1 MTRTPIAPADPPVYV
16 SPEPAIFSPITFDE
30 ELCIGCN
37 ICVFVCQADLFFP
50 NEVQGGVPLVIY
62 PGECWFEG
70 SCVDHCPVPGA
81 ITLDTQLFNKV
92 HWEASR
98 PSPD

>member
-16 SPEPAIFSPITFDE
+16 VPEPSIFSPIKFDE

-50 NEVQGGVPLVIY
+50 NEVQGGVPSGIH
-62 PGECWFEG
+62 PGECWYEG
-70 SCVDHCPVPGA
+70 VDNCPVPGA
-81 ITLDTQLFNKV
+81 IAPDTQIFNKV

-98 PSPD
+98 APSN